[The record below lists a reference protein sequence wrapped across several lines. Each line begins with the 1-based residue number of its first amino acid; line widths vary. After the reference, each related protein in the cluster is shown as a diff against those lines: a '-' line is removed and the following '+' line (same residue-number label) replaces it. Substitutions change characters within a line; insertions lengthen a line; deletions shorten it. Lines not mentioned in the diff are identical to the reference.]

1 MGATASA
8 PRRKP
13 PSHCRS
19 HNSRSYSDN
28 NWEVVPVDRPPRSA
42 YLAWISVCLVWG
54 TTYLAIRVALETF
67 PPALLGGIRFTVAGI
82 VLALVLAARG
92 VPLPT
97 VAAWPPLAVMGV
109 LMISVGNG
117 FVVWG
122 EQWVP
127 SGIAAVIVAALPF
140 STAAIEAFLPDGER
154 VNARTLC
161 GMLIGFAGILV
172 LVWPDLA
179 ASTTGSMFALAAGGI
194 LLAEFGWALGSSYA
208 KRQPKESNPFVA
220 SAMQML
226 FGGLVL
232 VLVGTVR
239 GEWSLLSFTTRTIVA
254 EVYLIIFGSF
264 AGYAA
269 YIYALKYLP
278 LSTVSLYAY
287 INPIIAVVLAGVAV
301 VRQRPKR

>member
-1 MGATASA
+1 VHA
-8 PRRKP
+8 
-13 PSHCRS
+13 
-19 HNSRSYSDN
+19 
-28 NWEVVPVDRPPRSA
+28 DRPPRSA

-82 VLALVLAARG
+82 VLALLLVARG
-92 VPLPT
+92 VPLPPLAT
-97 VAAWPPLAVMGV
+97 WPPLAVTGV

-117 FVVWG
+117 LVVWG

-140 STAAIEAFLPDGER
+140 STAAIEACLADGER
-154 VNARTLC
+154 VNVRTLV
-161 GMLIGFAGILV
+161 GMTVGFAGIFV
-172 LVWPDLA
+172 LVWPDLV

-220 SAMQML
+220 SAIQMII
-226 FGGLVL
+226 GGLVM
-232 VLVGTVR
+232 VIVGTFR
-239 GEWSLLSFTTRTIVA
+239 GEWSMLSFTTRTVA
-254 EVYLIIFGSF
+254 AELYLIVFGSF

-269 YIYALKYLP
+269 YIYALKHLP

-287 INPIIAVVLAGVAV
+287 VNPIIAVLLGTVILDEPFGLRIVGASALVLVGVAV
-301 VRQRPKR
+301 VRHKPRG

>member
-1 MGATASA
+1 MPA
-8 PRRKP
+8 
-13 PSHCRS
+13 
-19 HNSRSYSDN
+19 
-28 NWEVVPVDRPPRSA
+28 DRPPRSA
-42 YLAWISVCLVWG
+42 YFAWISVCLVWG

-92 VPLPT
+92 VPLPPL
-97 VAAWPPLAVMGV
+97 ASWPALAVMGV

-117 FVVWG
+117 LVVWG

-140 STAAIEAFLPDGER
+140 STAVVEAFLPDGER
-154 VNARTLC
+154 VNARTVT
-161 GMLIGFAGILV
+161 GMSIGFAGILV
-172 LVWPDLA
+172 LVWPDLF
-179 ASTTGSMFALAAGGI
+179 ASTAGRSMFALAAGGI

-220 SAMQML
+220 SALQMF
-226 FGGLVL
+226 FGGLLMVI
-232 VLVGTVR
+232 VGTVR
-239 GEWSLLSFTTRTIVA
+239 GEWSMLSFTTRTVVA
-254 EVYLIIFGSF
+254 EVYLIVFGSF

-269 YIYALKYLP
+269 YIYALKHLP
-278 LSTVSLYAY
+278 LSTVSLYAFV
-287 INPIIAVVLAGVAV
+287 NPIIAVLLGTLILDEPFGLRIVGASALVLAGVAV